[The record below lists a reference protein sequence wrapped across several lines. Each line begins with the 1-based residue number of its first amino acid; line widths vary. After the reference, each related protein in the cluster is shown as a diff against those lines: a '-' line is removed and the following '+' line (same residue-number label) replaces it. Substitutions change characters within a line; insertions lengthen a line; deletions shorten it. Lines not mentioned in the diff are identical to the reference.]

1 MVDQDQVYTSSF
13 FDRIEDGAMRSARVV
28 VPLVMALVKATSVVD
43 VGCGR
48 GAWLSVFR
56 GAGVTRI
63 AGIDGQYVETSQLLI
78 PRDCFKPADLGRAFE
93 IQGSYD
99 LAVCLEVGEHLPRE
113 MGPALIEAL
122 TAAAPVVLFSAAL
135 PGQGGD
141 YHINEQW
148 PSYWR
153 ELFAHRG
160 FTFLDPLRPQML
172 ADRRVEWWYRQNVV
186 LYASEAA
193 FSAWPELKAC
203 VVDGA
208 PDIEWIRADIAK
220 RAAQRDTSVR
230 GLSREL
236 YSALGKAARRRM
248 QRPARD

>member
-1 MVDQDQVYTSSF
+1 
-13 FDRIEDGAMRSARVV
+13 
-28 VPLVMALVKATSVVD
+28 
-43 VGCGR
+43 
-48 GAWLSVFR
+48 
-56 GAGVTRI
+56 
-63 AGIDGQYVETSQLLI
+63 
-78 PRDCFKPADLGRAFE
+78 
-93 IQGSYD
+93 
-99 LAVCLEVGEHLPRE
+99 
-113 MGPALIEAL
+113 
-122 TAAAPVVLFSAAL
+122 
-135 PGQGGD
+135 
-141 YHINEQW
+141 
-148 PSYWR
+148 
-153 ELFAHRG
+153 
-160 FTFLDPLRPQML
+160 ML